1 MEISGLGGVSST
13 LPIDTANTVLS
24 KTQTALVNLEGVE
37 LCHEQAKYYFNH
49 YVPSTSK
56 KSSKQCRS
64 QIVHTEVDCPKACLC
79 YFMDG

>member
-1 MEISGLGGVSST
+1 MEISGLGEVSST

-49 YVPSTSK
+49 YVPNTSK
-56 KSSKQCRS
+56 KNSVGVR
-64 QIVHTEVDCPKACLC
+64 
-79 YFMDG
+79 